1 MNTAVSLFAGV
12 GGFDL
17 ALERSGF
24 NVVASVEIDKN
35 ARFVLEKHFPK
46 AQLFNDVT
54 EVTGDQLRAAGFIS
68 NGGIIT
74 GGFPCQD
81 LSVAG
86 RRLGFSGKRSS
97 LFYQFARIIE
107 ETQTEWVILENVP
120 GLLTSQ
126 RGADMGAV
134 IGTLAELGYGCA
146 WRVLDA
152 KEFGVPQ
159 RRRRVFIVAKRAGDA
174 ASCAKVLFERT
185 SVRGYSSESR
195 TTIQEITREIGSSS
209 EETASFIK
217 VKNAQ
222 SDTDDERWEQG
233 DTHPTL
239 NSFHASSA
247 RASAAIV
254 EPTVIGFSQNQ
265 GLDAQPS
272 EDAFPTLRQNGRG
285 QSVAIEND
293 SIIFYANHG
302 PDIRIQGDTINT
314 LAARMGT
321 GGNNM
326 PMVAEIMSFTATN
339 SSNLGGW
346 EQEHYPTIGAKAPS
360 ETAGLQYGIRL
371 DNVVRRLTPVECERL
386 QGFPD
391 DWTASQSDS
400 QRYKQ
405 MGNAVAVPVV
415 QWIIDVIVSAN

>member
-24 NVVASVEIDKN
+24 KVIASVEIDKN
-35 ARFVLEKHFPK
+35 ARAVLEKHFPK
-46 AQLFNDVT
+46 TTLFNDVT
-54 EVTGDQLRAAGFIS
+54 EVTGEQLRSAGFVS
-68 NGGIIT
+68 DGGIIT

-159 RRRRVFIVAKRAGDA
+159 RRRRVFIVAKRFGDA
-174 ASCAKVLFERT
+174 ASCAKVLFERS
-185 SVRGYSSESR
+185 SVRGNSSQSGTSR
-195 TTIQEITREIGSSS
+195 EEIAREIGSSITS
-209 EETASFIK
+209 TDSSERETFVKVIRSGARDAEGNLPPEVWRAEET
-217 VKNAQ
+217 N
-222 SDTDDERWEQG
+222 
-233 DTHPTL
+233 PTL
-239 NSFHASSA
+239 NQFDQGDSRSVT
-247 RASAAIV
+247 IVV
-254 EPTVIGFSQNQ
+254 EP
-265 GLDAQPS
+265 PS
-272 EDAFPTLRQNGRG
+272 DE
-285 QSVAIEND
+285 

-302 PDIRIQGDTINT
+302 PDIRIQGNTINT

-326 PMVAEIMSFTATN
+326 PMVAEVMSFTATN
-339 SSNLGGW
+339 GSTYGGW
-346 EQEHYPTIGAKAPS
+346 EKEHYPTVTATQSS
-360 ETAGLQYGIRL
+360 ESSGIQYGIRI
-371 DNVVRRLTPVECERL
+371 DNTVRRLTPVEAERL

-391 DWTASQSDS
+391 QWTASQSDS

-415 QWIIDVIVSAN
+415 QWIIDGIANLK

>member
-35 ARFVLEKHFPK
+35 ARAVLEKHFPK

-54 EVTGDQLRAAGFIS
+54 EVTGEQLRSAGFVS
-68 NGGIIT
+68 DGGIIT

-159 RRRRVFIVAKRAGDA
+159 RRRRVFIVAKRFGDA
-174 ASCAKVLFERT
+174 ASCAKVLFERS
-185 SVRGYSSESR
+185 SVRGYPSQSGTSR
-195 TTIQEITREIGSSS
+195 EEIAGETGSSV
-209 EETASFIK
+209 EATASFIK

-222 SDTDDERWEQG
+222 NETDDERWEEG

-254 EPTVIGFSQNQ
+254 DNE
-265 GLDAQPS
+265 
-272 EDAFPTLRQNGRG
+272 
-285 QSVAIEND
+285 
-293 SIIFYANHG
+293 SIVFYANHG
-302 PDIRIQGDTINT
+302 PDIRIQGENINT

-326 PMVAEIMSFTATN
+326 PMVAEIKSFTA
-339 SSNLGGW
+339 SNGSTSGGW
-346 EQEHYPTIGAKAPS
+346 EQDYYPTITSTPS
-360 ETAGLQYGIRL
+360 SESSGLQYGIRL

-391 DWTASQSDS
+391 QWTASQSDS

-415 QWIIDVIVSAN
+415 QWIIDGIVNAN

>member
-35 ARFVLEKHFPK
+35 ARAVLEKHFPK

-54 EVTGDQLRAAGFIS
+54 EVTGDQLRATGFIS
-68 NGGIIT
+68 DGGIIT

-159 RRRRVFIVAKRAGDA
+159 RRRRVFIVAKRFGDA
-174 ASCAKVLFERT
+174 ASCAKVLFERKG
-185 SVRGYSSESR
+185 VRGDSAQGGTSFK
-195 TTIQEITREIGSSS
+195 EITREIRPSVK
-209 EETASFIK
+209 TPTSFIK

-222 SDTDDERWEQG
+222 SDTDDERWEEG
-233 DTHPTL
+233 DIHPTL

-247 RASAAIV
+247 RATAAIV
-254 EPTVIGFSQNQ
+254 E
-265 GLDAQPS
+265 
-272 EDAFPTLRQNGRG
+272 E
-285 QSVAIEND
+285 E
-293 SIIFYANHG
+293 SIVFYANHG
-302 PDIRIQGDTINT
+302 PDIRIQGNTVNT

-326 PMVAEIMSFTATN
+326 PMVAEVQNSFQTKQT
-339 SSNLGGW
+339 
-346 EQEHYPTIGAKAPS
+346 
-360 ETAGLQYGIRL
+360 
-371 DNVVRRLTPVECERL
+371 VRRLTPTECERL

-391 DWTASQSDS
+391 QWTASQADS

-415 QWIIDVIVSAN
+415 QWIIDGIVANG